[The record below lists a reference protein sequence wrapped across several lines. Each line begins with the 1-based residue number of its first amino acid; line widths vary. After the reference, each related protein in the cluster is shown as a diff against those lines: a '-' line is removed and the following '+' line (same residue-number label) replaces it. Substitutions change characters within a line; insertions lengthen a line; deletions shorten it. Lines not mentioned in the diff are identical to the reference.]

1 MSRVVDALLVLALHR
16 FARPVST
23 TFAAA
28 FSSALGGS
36 EVSMMSMGA
45 IAGIP
50 EQFIVWLGSQ

>member
-36 EVSMMSMGA
+36 EVSMVA
-45 IAGIP
+45 IAVIP
-50 EQFIVWLGSQ
+50 EQFIVWLGCQ